1 MEKDVIL
8 DSIRN
13 VNIRQYKADVGFR
26 TLIEGVKEALLDQ
39 FELEELHINLIGE
52 NGRSVNVDYAALPI
66 ELRRQIDYTTITV
79 VEIKVDNEERAG
91 GVSANICKSEQER
104 LAFVWS
110 GEEKWNISAGFIIFV
125 FHKFE

>member
-79 VEIKVDNEERAG
+79 VEIKVDNEEREPE
-91 GVSANICKSEQER
+91 VFRQ
-104 LAFVWS
+104 
-110 GEEKWNISAGFIIFV
+110 ISVNLNKRG
-125 FHKFE
+125 